1 MSPRL
6 LHAYAGKAL
15 CYGVM
20 GFPYISV
27 ASHVLSVSG
36 KGQFRIHVEDHSRT
50 FKGLVSVTS

>member
-27 ASHVLSVSG
+27 ASHVLSVSV
-36 KGQFRIHVEDHSRT
+36 KGQFRIHVEDHSRA
-50 FKGLVSVTS
+50 FKGLQM